1 MPDYTRVN
9 LIGDVQNMAPRYG
22 MEGLEARFART
33 NLELRNSGLSSF
45 VLEPNVQLPFGHRHG
60 EQEEI
65 YLVLE
70 GGGQCKLEDEL
81 VDLGPMD
88 AIRIAPGVARSFR
101 SGPDGAHILAFG
113 APNTD
118 NQDVEMVADFWGD

>member
-81 VDLGPMD
+81 VELGPMD
-88 AIRIAPGVARSFR
+88 AIRIAPEVARSFR

-118 NQDVEMVADFWGD
+118 NKDVEMVADFWGS